1 MTESLADAMPALSP
15 KAEEIVRRA
24 TEFLAVGGYNGF
36 SYADIAQV
44 VGISKPSIH
53 HHFAS
58 KAALVQAVVAR
69 YRADAT
75 RGMAALSANV
85 PDPVARLE
93 AYCGYWADCIAS
105 TQHPICICA
114 LLAGELA
121 ALPEEVAQEVRGHF
135 ADLTAWLRSVI
146 EDGVAH
152 GVMAIADPPE
162 SEARTFMATVHGAM
176 LAARAFGEPKMF
188 PAIAGTAL
196 HRLKCEAI

>member
-69 YRADAT
+69 YRADAA

-105 TQHPICICA
+105 IQHPICICA